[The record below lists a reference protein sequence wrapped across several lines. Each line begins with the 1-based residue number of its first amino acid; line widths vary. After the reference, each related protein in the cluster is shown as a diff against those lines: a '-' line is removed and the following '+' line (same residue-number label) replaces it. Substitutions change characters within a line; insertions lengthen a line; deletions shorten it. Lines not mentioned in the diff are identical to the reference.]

1 MIELLSPAGDKE
13 RLFFAFLYG
22 ADAVYLGGPKY
33 GLRANA
39 TNFTL
44 EELKEWVEFSHQAG
58 KKVYVTVNIVFHN
71 SDLQGLEEYLL
82 YLKDIE
88 VDAIIVS
95 DPVVLQTVE
104 ECGIDLEIHLSTQ
117 ASTLNSRAAK
127 FYIDRG
133 VKRIVLAR
141 EASKKDISRIK
152 KETGIDIECFI
163 QGAMC
168 TSMSGRCVLSNYATN
183 RDSNRGGCAQVC
195 RWAFLS
201 EDTNEFTIMP
211 KDLNMINEIESMI
224 NIGVNS
230 FKIEGRMRSIYYIAT
245 VLHTYRSII
254 DRIEKHT
261 LTEEYL
267 RYATNIINRVANRES
282 ISQFYNNIPGPE
294 GEYFS
299 GRKEESNQDFLG
311 LIKFSDGEYAT
322 LEVRNYFK
330 VGDVVQVFGPSMET
344 VEFKIEEILDENQ
357 NHLEFC
363 NHPKEIVKIKTSY
376 VLEENSMMRTK
387 VFDIFKEI

>member
-13 RLFFAFLYG
+13 RLFYAFLYG

-44 EELKEWVEFSHQAG
+44 EELREWADYSHKQK

-71 SDLQGLEEYLL
+71 EDLNG
-82 YLKDIE
+82 LKDYLIYLE
-88 VDAIIVS
+88 KIKVDAIIIS
-95 DPVVLQTVE
+95 DPVVLKVLKE
-104 ECGIDLEIHLSTQ
+104 FSIDLEVHLSTQ

-127 FYIDRG
+127 FYIDKG

-141 EASKKDISRIK
+141 EASQKDIERIK
-152 KETGIDIECFI
+152 KETGVDLECFI

-168 TSMSGRCVLSNYATN
+168 TSFSGRCVLSNYATN
-183 RDSNRGGCAQVC
+183 RDANRGGCAQVC
-195 RWAFLS
+195 RWAFIS
-201 EDTNEFTIMP
+201 EDTDEFTIMS
-211 KDLNMINEIESMI
+211 KDLNMITELESMI
-224 NIGVNS
+224 VSGVNS

-245 VLHTYRSII
+245 VLHTYRNLIKKIQS
-254 DRIEKHT
+254 KN

-267 RYATNIINRVANRES
+267 QYAKNIINRVANRES
-282 ISQFYNNIPGPE
+282 VSQFYRGIPGPE
-294 GEYFS
+294 GEYFT

-311 LIKFSDGEYAT
+311 IVKNQEDNYAT
-322 LEVRNYFK
+322 IEVRNYFK
-330 VGDVVQVFGPSMET
+330 PGDIVQVFGPTMET
-344 VEFKIEEILDENQ
+344 VEFTITEIYGEDGGPKEC
-357 NHLEFC
+357 C
-363 NHPKEIVKIKTSY
+363 NHPKEIVRIKTPY
-376 VLEENSMMRTK
+376 KLEENSMIRIK

>member
-44 EELKEWVEFSHQAG
+44 DELAEWVEYSHSLQ
-58 KKVYVTVNIVFHN
+58 KKVYVTVNIVFHDE
-71 SDLQGLEEYLL
+71 DLEGLAEYLH
-82 YLKDIE
+82 YLKKIE

-95 DPVVLQTVE
+95 DPVVLTTLE
-104 ECGIDLEIHLSTQ
+104 EQGIDMEVHLSTQ
-117 ASTLNSRAAK
+117 ASTLNSRAAQ
-127 FYIDRG
+127 FYIDQG
-133 VKRIVLAR
+133 VTRVVLAR
-141 EASKKDISRIK
+141 EASKRDIERIK
-152 KETGIDIECFI
+152 KETGIEIECFI

-195 RWAFLS
+195 RWAFVS
-201 EDTNEFTIMP
+201 EDTNKFTIMP
-211 KDLNMINEIESMI
+211 KDLNMIGEIKSMI
-224 NIGVNS
+224 EIGVNS

-245 VLHTYRSII
+245 VLHTYRNII
-254 DRIEKHT
+254 DKIEKNS

-267 RYATNIINRVANRES
+267 DYATHIINRVANRES
-282 ISQFYNNIPGPE
+282 VSQFYDGIPGPE

-311 LIKFSDGEYAT
+311 LVISYANGYAT

-330 VGDVVQVFGPSMET
+330 MGDVVQVFGPHMKT
-344 VEFKIEEILDENQ
+344 VEFEIKEIFNDADETIEY
-357 NHLEFC
+357 C
-363 NHPKEIVKIKTSY
+363 NHPKDIVKLKCPYI
-376 VLEENSMMRTK
+376 LEENSMMRAK
-387 VFDIFKEI
+387 VFDIFEEI